1 MHEELEL
8 KLAVTPDDLRR
19 LRRDPLIRSLAHS
32 RARTK
37 QLHTTYFDTPS
48 LELRRRGMAL
58 RVRRVGNRRVQTLK
72 VPGDGESGLQHYR
85 EYETEIAADT
95 PDIERIDDAN
105 LRRLL
110 APEGVISDLKP
121 VFTTA
126 VSRSSLPLKL
136 DDCEVELALD
146 SGEITANG
154 RTLPICEAELEL
166 VAGSSQRIFELALA
180 LHKRIAFRL
189 ETRTKAARGYHL
201 SAEHGPTPQ
210 KATPLDLDGDMSV
223 GDAFREATRNCLK
236 QIRVNEAVVLLGQVG
251 TRDPEGIH
259 QLRVGVRRLRALVT
273 VFRAALSA
281 EAFAL
286 LKAELAW
293 LQGALGPARDWDVF
307 VLQTLEPLRR
317 RLPEDPDLAALLD
330 AAEARRELANQ
341 EAVAAL
347 LTSRYTDLLLRIE
360 LWLDNGGWQSRA
372 GGHQHPDR
380 AVGQFAAKAL
390 QHRAKKLHKL
400 TRKWKTLPEAQ
411 LHEVRILAKKLRYTA
426 EFFQALYP
434 RKMVRGQLQAI
445 ARIQDT
451 LGSLNDAVVTNAL
464 LADLAGDDPGCATA
478 IIKGWQSAC
487 IERDLAH
494 FRDDLK
500 EYDEHRAPWTKK

>member
-8 KLAVTPDDLRR
+8 KLAVTPEDLKR

-37 QLHTTYFDTPS
+37 QLHSTYFDTPT

-58 RVRRVGNRRVQTLK
+58 RVRRIGKRRIQTLK
-72 VPGDGESGLQHYR
+72 VPGTGPGGLQHYR
-85 EYETEIAADT
+85 EYEAEIPADT
-95 PDIERIDDAN
+95 PDIEQIDDEN
-105 LRRLL
+105 LRRLF
-110 APEGVISDLKP
+110 APEGVISELKP

-126 VSRSSLPLKL
+126 ISRSSVPLKL

-146 SGEITANG
+146 SGEITADG
-154 RTLPICEAELEL
+154 KTLPICEAELEL
-166 VAGSSQRIFELALA
+166 VTGSSQRIFELALA

-210 KATPLDLDGDMSV
+210 KATALDLDRHMTT
-223 GDAFREATRNCLK
+223 GDAFCAAARNCLK
-236 QIRVNEAVVLLGQVG
+236 QIRANEAVVLLGASG
-251 TRDPEGIH
+251 GRDPEGIH

-273 VFRAALSA
+273 VFKRVLSE
-281 EAFAL
+281 EAFTL

-293 LQGALGPARDWDVF
+293 LQTALGPARDWDVF
-307 VLQTLEPLRR
+307 VLQTLTPLRR
-317 RLPEDPDLAALLD
+317 RLPDDPDLAGLLS

-347 LTSRYTDLLLRIE
+347 LTSRYTDLLLRLE

-372 GGHQHPDR
+372 GGNHDPDR
-380 AVGQFAAKAL
+380 LIRRFAAKAL
-390 QHRAKKLHKL
+390 QHRDDKLHKL

-426 EFFQALYP
+426 GFFQALYP
-434 RKMVRGQLQAI
+434 RKMVRGQLEAI

-451 LGSLNDAVVTNAL
+451 LGSLNDAVVTDSL
-464 LADLAGDDPGCATA
+464 LADIDGAAPGCATA
-478 IIKGWQSAC
+478 IIRGWQSAC

-494 FRDDLK
+494 FREDLQA
-500 EYDEHRAPWTKK
+500 YDEHRVPWT